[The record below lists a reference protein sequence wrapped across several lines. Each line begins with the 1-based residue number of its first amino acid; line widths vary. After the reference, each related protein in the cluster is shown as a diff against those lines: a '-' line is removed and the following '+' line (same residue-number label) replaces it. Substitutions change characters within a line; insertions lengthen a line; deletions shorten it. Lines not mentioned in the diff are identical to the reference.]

1 MKKWFIH
8 QPSEKAADAIR
19 SASDLSLLCAQI
31 LASRGMETVQDAAAF
46 LQCDGL
52 SDPFL
57 TADMQQA
64 ADILN
69 AALDQGEK
77 ICIYGDYDCDG
88 VMATVILYSY
98 LSEMGADVIYRIP
111 EREEG
116 YGLNAAAIAQMHA
129 DGVSLI
135 VTVDNGITAIEEA
148 ALIADLGMHL
158 VITDHHQP
166 LDTLPQADAIV
177 DAHRPD
183 DTSPFHLL
191 CGAGVALKLVA
202 AMDGG
207 DDTMALEQFGELAA
221 IATVA
226 DVVCLS
232 GENRYL
238 VQLGLRLLANT
249 ERPGLLALL
258 ETVGLLGKPFTATS
272 IAFGIAPRINAAG
285 RFGSPSTAVELLLCE
300 DPEEAGHLA
309 QELERRNTARKAEEQ
324 RILEQIAA
332 QVAEAPE
339 LLTRRVLVFAGE
351 NWHHGVIGI
360 AASRLE
366 EQFGK
371 PIILITIEGDTARG
385 SMRSFGA
392 FSAFQCLNA
401 CREYLSRYG
410 GHPGAGGFSLPA
422 KQVDAFQSAVEAY
435 AASEFPEMPDLAI
448 EADLLLLPQ
457 QITMENMMSLSALAP
472 FGEGNPVPVF
482 ALCHAVLREVVPLA
496 KGAHTKLRITY
507 GPMALELL
515 LFRVRPEAFP
525 MKPGTICDFLVNAE
539 ISTFQGKPQL
549 SLIIKDYRR
558 SGLKQAKYFA
568 AKQTYEKFCRRESLS
583 AAYCRAIT
591 PSRQELIQIYQRIP
605 ESALSLDTLFGGLQ
619 NLPEMNYCKMRIAV
633 DIFSELHLVQQNRWT
648 EQVTRVSVQGKAD
661 LQASKL
667 LQGLQKKGADVS

>member
-52 SDPFL
+52 ADPFL

-129 DGVSLI
+129 DDVSLI

-226 DVVCLS
+226 DVVSLS
-232 GENRYL
+232 GENHYL

-258 ETVGLLGKPFTATS
+258 DAAGLLGKPFTATS

-332 QVAEAPE
+332 QVTEAPE

-435 AASEFPEMPDLAI
+435 AASRI
-448 EADLLLLPQ
+448 
-457 QITMENMMSLSALAP
+457 S
-472 FGEGNPVPVF
+472 GN
-482 ALCHAVLREVVPLA
+482 A
-496 KGAHTKLRITY
+496 
-507 GPMALELL
+507 
-515 LFRVRPEAFP
+515 
-525 MKPGTICDFLVNAE
+525 
-539 ISTFQGKPQL
+539 
-549 SLIIKDYRR
+549 
-558 SGLKQAKYFA
+558 
-568 AKQTYEKFCRRESLS
+568 
-583 AAYCRAIT
+583 
-591 PSRQELIQIYQRIP
+591 
-605 ESALSLDTLFGGLQ
+605 
-619 NLPEMNYCKMRIAV
+619 
-633 DIFSELHLVQQNRWT
+633 
-648 EQVTRVSVQGKAD
+648 
-661 LQASKL
+661 
-667 LQGLQKKGADVS
+667 